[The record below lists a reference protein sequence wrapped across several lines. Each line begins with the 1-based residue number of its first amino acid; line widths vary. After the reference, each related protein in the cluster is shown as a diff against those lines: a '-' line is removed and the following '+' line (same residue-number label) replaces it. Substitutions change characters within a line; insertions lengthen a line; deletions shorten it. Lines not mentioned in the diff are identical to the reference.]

1 MRRLIH
7 IFIFICGLGLNS
19 HAQKSVV
26 EDFKPVSDS
35 LNALVCERFGIQCKT
50 EIKSIMKRDG
60 RFDFYFTQTLG
71 DLPWRK
77 SDVEWF
83 RKTLKSLFPHK
94 YRRYSIGEIYTNRIA
109 LSRLS
114 VRDLGFNGK
123 PVNSPH
129 KIKKP
134 SSAARPVLGGDRF
147 DKGLSNRN
155 IALWQSHGR
164 YFDNK
169 TGKWIWQRPC
179 LFQTSEDMFTQSFVL
194 PYLVPML
201 ENAGA
206 YVMLP
211 RERDTNPNE
220 IISDFDGRNGAYG
233 VSEYIETGKWT
244 EAGCGFAALK
254 DTYTGFENPFT
265 QGGARKAA
273 YVRSGKKG
281 AATALWRP
289 EIPERGEYSVYIA
302 YKSLPESA
310 AAVNYT
316 VHHLGGVT
324 DFVVNQ
330 RIGGG
335 TWIYLGTFEFAAG
348 TEGYVS
354 MNNIVPKGA
363 EYRSGSVVT
372 ADAVKFGGGMG
383 NMARSAS
390 GEPVVSGMKRSAEGA
405 RYWLQ
410 WAGADSTV
418 FSQNNQVNDYND
430 DFMSRGDWVNWI
442 SGGSHTNPSGKP
454 GLGIPVDLSFGFHSD
469 AGVTPD
475 DTTVGTLVIYTSRS
489 NGSTCYAAGDN
500 RLTSREY
507 ADIVQSQI
515 VNDLRLQFDSTWTR
529 REIRDRAYRESRSPA
544 SPAMILEL
552 LSHQNFADMKYGL
565 DPSFRF
571 TVSRAVYKGML
582 KYLSNRYS
590 VPYMVQPLP
599 VSNFGVSF
607 GAEGKAVLKWKAVDD
622 PIEPTAKAGGF
633 ILHTRIDDGG
643 FDTGVR
649 ISADKCDGGYVF
661 ETDMEPGHIYSYRI
675 VAFNDGG
682 KSFPSETLSIGVPE
696 EESAERVSD
705 QTAETPAEVGHIN
718 GRKILIVNN
727 FDRISG
733 PAFFDTPSYAGFDNR
748 LDSGVPYIKDISYVG
763 QMYDNRRS
771 SKFVSNDNPGFGAS
785 YGDYAGEEV
794 AGNTFDYPYVH
805 GKAVFKAGYPFYSCS
820 NESFASDSTYT
831 RDAWAI
837 DLICGKQVTTLV
849 GSGGVQKY
857 SVFPHELQEGL
868 KRFTAGGGNVLVSGA
883 NIGTDVWDSIYE
895 IQVDSTYRAETI
907 KFAKEV
913 LGYQWVRNNAGRRG
927 KVISLERP
935 NEGYEYYN
943 EVNPVSYCVEAPDAI
958 DPVENGKTFLI
969 HSGTGLSAGVL
980 YQGASGYRTVCIG
993 FPIETLKKEQYIDS
1007 IISLTLDY
1015 FSK

>member
-1 MRRLIH
+1 MRRLIY
-7 IFIFICGLGLNS
+7 IFLFICGLGLNS
-19 HAQKSVV
+19 YAKKSIV
-26 EDFKPVSDS
+26 EDFKPVADS
-35 LNALVCERFGIQCKT
+35 LNVLVQERMGVQCKI

-60 RFDFYFTQTLG
+60 GLDFYFTQTLG
-71 DLPWRK
+71 DFPWRK
-77 SDVEWF
+77 ADVDWL
-83 RKTLKSLFPHK
+83 RKKLKSLMPQE
-94 YRRYSIGEIYTNRIA
+94 YRKHRIGEIYTNKIA
-109 LSRLS
+109 LSRLT
-114 VRDLGFNGK
+114 VKELGFNGK
-123 PVNSPH
+123 PVSSPH

-134 SSAARPVLGGDRF
+134 SSASPLVRTEDKF

-169 TGKWIWQRPC
+169 TGEWIWQRPC
-179 LFQTSEDMFTQSFVL
+179 LFQTVEDMFTQSFVL

-211 RERDTNPNE
+211 RERDTNPCE
-220 IISDFDGRNGAYG
+220 IIADFDGHNEIYG
-233 VSEYIETGKWT
+233 VSEYVETGKWT
-244 EAGCGFAALK
+244 EAGSGFAALK
-254 DTYTGFENPFT
+254 DTYTGVENPFT
-265 QGGARKAA
+265 AGSARKVSS
-273 YVRSGKKG
+273 VRSGRKG
-281 AATALWRP
+281 AASVQWRP
-289 EIPERGEYSVYIA
+289 EIPERGAYAVYIS

-310 AAVNYT
+310 SAVNYT
-316 VHHLGGVT
+316 VHHLGGDSNFT
-324 DFVVNQ
+324 VNQ
-330 RIGGG
+330 KIGGG
-335 TWIYLGTFEFAAG
+335 TWVYLGTFEFAAG

-354 MNNIVPKGA
+354 MDNIAPKGS

-383 NMARSAS
+383 NIARGVS
-390 GEPVVSGMKRSAEGA
+390 GTPAVSGMKRSAEGA

-418 FSQNNQVNDYND
+418 FCQNNQENDYND

-442 SGGSHTNPSGKP
+442 SGGSYMNPSCKP

-475 DTTVGTLVIYTSRS
+475 DTTVGTLAIYTSRS
-489 NGSTCYAAGDN
+489 KTSSVYAAGDS

-515 VNDLRLQFDSTWTR
+515 VNDLRVHFDSTWTR
-529 REIRDRAYRESRSPA
+529 REIRDRAYRESRSPS

-599 VSNFGVSF
+599 VSDFGVSF
-607 GAEGKAVLKWKAVDD
+607 GGTDKAVLKWKAVDD
-622 PIEPTAKAGGF
+622 PIEPTAKASGF

-649 ISADKCDGGYVF
+649 ISADKCDGGYIF
-661 ETDMEPGHIYSYRI
+661 ETDIEPGHIYSYRI

-682 KSFPSETLSIGVPE
+682 KSFPSETLSIGVPAMATDE
-696 EESAERVSD
+696 AAGS
-705 QTAETPAEVGHIN
+705 PAENITRNKV
-718 GRKILIVNN
+718 LIINN

-748 LDSGVPYIKDISYVG
+748 LDSGVPHIKDIAYVG
-763 QMYDNRRS
+763 QMYENRRS
-771 SKFVSNDNPGFGAS
+771 SRFVTNDNPGFGAS
-785 YGDYAGEEV
+785 FGDYAGQEV
-794 AGNTFDYPYVH
+794 AGNTFDYPYAH
-805 GKAVFKAGYPFYSCS
+805 GKAVLKAGYPFYSCS
-820 NESFASDSTYT
+820 NEAFASDSTYAA
-831 RDAWAI
+831 DAWTA
-837 DLICGKQVTTLV
+837 DLICGKQVTTVV
-849 GSGGVQKY
+849 GRGEVQRY
-857 SVFPHELQEGL
+857 SVFPYELQEAL
-868 KRFTAGGGNVLVSGA
+868 KRFTAKGGNALVSGA

-895 IQVDSTYRAETI
+895 IQIDSTYRAETI

-913 LGYQWVRNNAGRRG
+913 LGYQWVTNNAGRRG
-927 KVISLERP
+927 KVISLEGH
-935 NEGYEYYN
+935 NAEYEYYN
-943 EVNPVSYCVEAPDAI
+943 EVNPVSYCVESPDAI
-958 DPVENGKTFLI
+958 APVENGRTFLI
-969 HSGTGLSAGVL
+969 HSGTGLPAGVL

-993 FPIETLKKEQYIDS
+993 FPIETLKREQDIDS